1 MIARVAA
8 LAMLGLAAILVACSS
23 TPTRFYTLDGVAT
36 ASPAPR
42 PSPLSISVGP
52 VSIPPIVD
60 RPEIVV
66 ATGPNEVRLA
76 ETHQWAAPLAS
87 QLSRAVA
94 RNLVTLLGTPGV
106 TLFPQTSAAGAQF
119 RAEVEVQRFESRAGD
134 AAILDAVWTVRR
146 VQDGEAR
153 TGRTTVREPV
163 QDASY
168 EALAAGHSRA
178 VARLSADMAQ
188 AVGALT
194 P

>member
-1 MIARVAA
+1 MIARVAVV
-8 LAMLGLAAILVACSS
+8 AMVGLATVLTACSS
-23 TPTRFYTLDGVAT
+23 TPTRLYTLDGVAT

-42 PSPLSISVGP
+42 PSPLAISVGP

-94 RNLVTLLGTPGV
+94 QNLVTLLGTPRV
-106 TLFPQTSAAGAQF
+106 TQFPQTSAAGAQF

-146 VQDGEAR
+146 MQDGETR
-153 TGRTTVREPV
+153 TGRTTVRESVP
-163 QDASY
+163 DASY

-188 AVGALT
+188 AIGALT